1 MIPPMLNQRW
11 YMLMIKWNDE
21 KTTLHFTIQQPF
33 YYFTIH
39 YFIIICSFLSSLP
52 YFTILFYFFLCYIT
66 GPPESLSNCSLLN
79 QSADSL
85 HVSCH
90 SNDDGGLDQTF
101 QLQVMDVS
109 LQQPL
114 VTLQS
119 NKPDFYLSNL
129 EAGSTFMLYLYAMN
143 TKGSSQPVILPVS
156 TLKEAAK
163 RTVPPTTD
171 NIGGSV
177 AIAVAMSIGV
187 AILLITIITVA
198 VCIRYKRRNPALINE
213 STQAPT
219 KSNTSDVTGFSK
231 ATVKTMQVNDNEANG
246 VHRRNESID
255 DSDSGF
261 YHQPVRNGLLSSM
274 TPVDRSSCILRISS
288 EYLANI
294 SDVPESSV

>member
-1 MIPPMLNQRW
+1 M
-11 YMLMIKWNDE
+11 
-21 KTTLHFTIQQPF
+21 
-33 YYFTIH
+33 
-39 YFIIICSFLSSLP
+39 
-52 YFTILFYFFLCYIT
+52 CYIV

-119 NKPDFYLSNL
+119 NRPEFFLSNL

-143 TKGSSQPVILPVS
+143 TKGSSHPVVLPVS

-171 NIGGSV
+171 NFAGSMV
-177 AIAVAMSIGV
+177 IAVVMGTGV
-187 AILLITIITVA
+187 AISLIVIITVVA
-198 VCIRYKRRNPALINE
+198 CIRYKRRNTGLINE
-213 STQAPT
+213 STRAPT
-219 KSNTSDVTGFSK
+219 KSNTSDVAAFS
-231 ATVKTMQVNDNEANG
+231 ADTVKITQVNDNKANG
-246 VHRRNESID
+246 THRHESLD

-261 YHQPVRNGLLSSM
+261 YHHPVRNGLLSSM
-274 TPVDRSSCILRISS
+274 TAADRSSCILRISS